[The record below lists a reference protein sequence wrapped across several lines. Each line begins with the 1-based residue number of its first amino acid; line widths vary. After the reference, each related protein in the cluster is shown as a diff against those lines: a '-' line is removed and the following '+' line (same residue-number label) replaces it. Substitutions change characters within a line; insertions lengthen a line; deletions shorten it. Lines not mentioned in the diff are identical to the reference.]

1 MQYFVRIL
9 LQYGYAVL
17 FLAVLGQQCGIPIPA
32 DPFMVGMGSLAG
44 DGHYSLATSI
54 AIAWT
59 GAMTGDLLWFRIGR
73 VWGSR
78 ALGLLCRISIEPDSC
93 VARTHSRFARSGPRG
108 LLLSKFVPGLSA
120 VATPVAGMIGTP
132 LPQFL
137 LWDGLGA
144 LLWVSAYLTLGYV
157 FRRRLEEIAQL
168 FDGAKRSFV
177 VLLVCLV
184 VAYIAYI
191 GVKIHRRRRFL
202 RGVATAAV
210 QPHEVRDRLDRG
222 PALFIVDLRSP
233 IEIEAEPVAL
243 PGALMRSPDELIL
256 RQAELPPDRDIILYC
271 SCPNDGASGKATLE
285 LRKLGYRNVK
295 TLSGGLPAW
304 VALGFPTETV
314 ARTAHAASPVS

>member
-1 MQYFVRIL
+1 MQYFVQIL
-9 LQYGYAVL
+9 LHYGYAVL

-32 DPFMVGMGSLAG
+32 DPFMVGMGSLAR
-44 DGHYSLATSI
+44 DGQFSLAGSI

-59 GAMTGDLLWFRIGR
+59 GAMAGDLLWFRIGR

-120 VATPVAGMIGTP
+120 VATPVAGMIRTP
-132 LPQFL
+132 LTEFL

-157 FRRRLEEIAQL
+157 FRRRLEELAQF
-168 FDGAKRSFV
+168 FDGARRSLV
-177 VLLVCLV
+177 VLLICLV
-184 VAYIAYI
+184 VAYFGLKVY
-191 GVKIHRRRRFL
+191 RRRRFL
-202 RGVATAAV
+202 RNVAAATV
-210 QPHEVRDRLDRG
+210 KPHEVRDRLDG
-222 PALFIVDLRSP
+222 GLAPFIVDLRSP
-233 IEIEAEPVAL
+233 LEIEAEPVTL
-243 PGALMRSPDELIL
+243 PGALIRPPDDLIL
-256 RQAELPPDRDIILYC
+256 RYAELPVDRDIILYC

-285 LRKLGYRNVK
+285 LRKLGYGNVK
-295 TLSGGLPAW
+295 TLAGGLPAW

-314 ARTAHAASPVS
+314 AGTAQAASPVA